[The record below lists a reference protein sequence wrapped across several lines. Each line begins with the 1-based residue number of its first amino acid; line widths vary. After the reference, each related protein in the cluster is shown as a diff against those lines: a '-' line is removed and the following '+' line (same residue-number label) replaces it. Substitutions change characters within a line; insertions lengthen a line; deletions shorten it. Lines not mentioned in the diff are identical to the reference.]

1 MAPILF
7 TPWITTTWPGLSR
20 LWLRGQWT
28 GLGMAAGF
36 GVLFN
41 LALTFQFMWIE
52 TVPSISLDII
62 WITVGLCWSIGVI
75 DGFRIARKYST
86 QLEIRRQFNRDYTN
100 QHTASEKVPDPS
112 ALLVK
117 SEEHDISQ
125 SDGIPDNLFLDAR
138 NQYFKGNWFEAE
150 SIINQIL
157 AESPHD
163 IESRLLLL
171 TLMRHTNRIE
181 EALIEITNIQKW
193 DEAKQWEFEIK
204 RELELL
210 ELKLTSESK
219 NKASSVAA

>member
-1 MAPILF
+1 M
-7 TPWITTTWPGLSR
+7 
-20 LWLRGQWT
+20 
-28 GLGMAAGF
+28 
-36 GVLFN
+36 
-41 LALTFQFMWIE
+41 
-52 TVPSISLDII
+52 
-62 WITVGLCWSIGVI
+62 
-75 DGFRIARKYST
+75 
-86 QLEIRRQFNRDYTN
+86 
-100 QHTASEKVPDPS
+100 
-112 ALLVK
+112 VK

-125 SDGIPDNLFLDAR
+125 SDGIPDKLFLDAR

-171 TLMRHTNRIE
+171 TLMRHTNHIE